1 MAFQQPILA
10 PSRSQLTA
18 SDARRLSHQVSSA
31 HQAHLEKSQ
40 EWLLFPTQ
48 TPSTAY
54 TPQTAGLSRL
64 SDFGSLGTAARLA
77 YDNQDDDALEDD
89 EELDSLD
96 EGLHAFHEPV
106 PDQELGNVYLDSSI
120 LPTHDGL
127 GTFPASSRPVQEHLW
142 HFERYNPQRKS
153 LGHQRRRS
161 SVQRKLDALEA
172 HDGIRME
179 EKRMH
184 RIEEWRNEH
193 SRILLEEVE
202 KQSRQRSS
210 PLRGSQETTTLEVSM
225 EVSNSNIGAAFP
237 VPEGTATAN
246 PGPGAGHLEST
257 ESAWDY
263 IIGRLLRDFLG
274 IDEMLLPLIFGEA
287 VLVDGSYVPPDGSAL
302 GSNSPRRTLVL
313 QSHPK
318 WSLTILDCLSQE
330 LASFL
335 HHLSY
340 TPTGVGSLLN
350 PVDLPYAGMPIL
362 APDVRQSPSSSPAQ
376 PEEADEKTETT
387 PAPIFNPTLKE
398 SPLSSTSDS
407 GHAALWGIEEEAV
420 EDLAQEREYWE
431 QAPSMKTIFR
441 LLHHHFT
448 SRRRPLLASSTLN
461 SSKPSNVAT
470 TSTAD
475 SLRRAAII
483 RKNHP
488 LVSSQHTRRTAT
500 SSIATYG
507 QRQHGS
513 PNIRNMTSPL
523 FKRSESSCASI
534 SARNARRGSG
544 SSRNYWKLGGSI
556 GSGSVGGIGLWAE
569 V

>member
-1 MAFQQPILA
+1 MAFQQPILD

-18 SDARRLSHQVSSA
+18 SDVRQVSREIPSV

-64 SDFGSLGTAARLA
+64 SEFGSFA
-77 YDNQDDDALEDD
+77 YDNEDDDVLEDH

-96 EGLHAFHEPV
+96 EGLHAFQEPV
-106 PDQELGNVYLDSSI
+106 SDQELGNAYLHSSI

-161 SVQRKLDALEA
+161 SVQRKLDVLEA
-172 HDGIRME
+172 DDGIRME

-184 RIEEWRNEH
+184 RIEEWRCEH

-202 KQSRQRSS
+202 KQRRRRSS
-210 PLRGSQETTTLEVSM
+210 LLQGPQETTTLEIPWRS
-225 EVSNSNIGAAFP
+225 SNNHIGAASSIS
-237 VPEGTATAN
+237 EEIATIN
-246 PGPGAGHLEST
+246 PGLGAGNLENN
-257 ESAWDY
+257 ENAWDY

-274 IDEMLLPLIFGEA
+274 IDEILLPLISGEA
-287 VLVDGSYVPPDGSAL
+287 VLVNASHVHPDGSAL
-302 GSNSPRRTLVL
+302 GSNSPRQSLVL
-313 QSHPK
+313 QSHSR
-318 WSLTILDCLSQE
+318 WSLTLLDRLSQE

-335 HHLSY
+335 HQFFY

-350 PVDLPYAGMPIL
+350 PVALPYAGMSIT
-362 APDVRQSPSSSPAQ
+362 APDVGQPPSSSSAQ
-376 PEEADEKTETT
+376 AEEADEESETT
-387 PAPIFNPTLKE
+387 PAPVFNPTLKE
-398 SPLSSTSDS
+398 SPLSSASDS
-407 GHAALWGIEEEAV
+407 GQAALWGIEEEPV

-448 SRRRPLLASSTLN
+448 SRRRPLLMSSTLGSN
-461 SSKPSNVAT
+461 KPSNVAT

-483 RKNHP
+483 RRNHP
-488 LVSSQHTRRTAT
+488 LVSSQHTRRTAA
-500 SSIATYG
+500 SSILNHG

-513 PNIRNMTSPL
+513 HNMRNMTSPL

-544 SSRNYWKLGGSI
+544 SSRNYWGLGGSI
-556 GSGSVGGIGLWAE
+556 GSGSLGGIGAWGE